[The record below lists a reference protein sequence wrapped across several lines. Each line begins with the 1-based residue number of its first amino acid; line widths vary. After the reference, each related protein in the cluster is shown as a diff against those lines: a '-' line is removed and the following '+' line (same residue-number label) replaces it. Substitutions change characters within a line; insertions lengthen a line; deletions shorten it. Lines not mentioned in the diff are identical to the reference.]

1 MLDSPHPNEPI
12 NKIGEAVHWQRR
24 SRNFTIGPRRCRA
37 ALRDIAC
44 WGPSGHTLAVKK
56 TTLEFDEE
64 LFSRAP
70 GVLGT
75 RGLKATVQRAF
86 EEVVALHARRVV
98 IRQLQTMD
106 ELDLDRPEVMAEA
119 WR

>member
-1 MLDSPHPNEPI
+1 M
-12 NKIGEAVHWQRR
+12 
-24 SRNFTIGPRRCRA
+24 
-37 ALRDIAC
+37 
-44 WGPSGHTLAVKK
+44 KK

-64 LFSRAP
+64 LYENTREI
-70 GVLGT
+70 LGT

-86 EEVVALHARRVV
+86 EEILALQARREA

-106 ELDLDRPEVMAEA
+106 GLELDAPEIMAEA